1 MTKLYKPINPGLNRV
16 FPLLAKLK
24 QFSLNQLT
32 IVITTLALTL
42 CSAIAFAQTPV
53 TGKVTDEQGLP
64 MPGVSVKVK
73 KTTNGTI
80 TDGNGQ
86 FALKTTTDVTLEF
99 SYIGY
104 TQQDVAI
111 AGKNVINVSL
121 KPDAKQM
128 DEVVVVGY
136 TTKSKSQI
144 VSSVS
149 TVSAKQLLDVTSN
162 STGNLLQGKAAGVA
176 VSSSSGQ
183 PGTPPSIRIRGSG
196 SITSGNE
203 PLTVVDGVIGGTAN
217 PRDIESITVLKDAG
231 ATGLYGSRAAN
242 GVIVITTKQG
252 KSGKTVVNYSGSF
265 GINNAT
271 QGNFK
276 LMDGQQL
283 LDYSSYLYN
292 NDYTG
297 KRASY
302 IKQLQATTPN
312 PTPQQIDDF
321 LTQKGLPLT
330 SEAYLA
336 QSLPTTPENTN
347 WRDQAFRQAYTN
359 SQNINISGGDE
370 KTRFYIGA
378 DYYDEKGTLINT
390 GYNNVNF
397 RVNLDHKINDRFR
410 ITTRINA
417 GFGKRTDDQ
426 SGALY
431 QAYTN
436 VPWDN
441 PYNADGTPRRID
453 QESQWYGRDKSNFVF
468 LKDYNLDN
476 ERSQNLAGDLKL
488 EYKINNWLNFAT
500 SNRYTTEN
508 TKRETAI
515 DIATPGGLAN
525 KGELRNL
532 ITYTNSILTSNLFNA
547 AHSFGKHNL
556 SGIAGFEYQ
565 QNYTE
570 GLDAKGYGI
579 VSGITAPDAAAT
591 AADFA
596 GLKGKNRFISE
607 LFMADYNYDN
617 RYFAT
622 ASLRNDGSSKFG
634 ANHPYG
640 LFYSFAGG
648 WLISNESFFKSKT
661 ITNLKLRASYGVTG
675 NTPNSNYAAPAYYSL
690 KSQYAGIPGAT
701 PSSIG
706 NPDLTWE
713 TPTTIN
719 LGANIGLWNRIE
731 LNVDVYQRTN
741 KDLII
746 DVRQAAATGYSF
758 FTQNIGAVK
767 NQGIDIELNTKN
779 FTGAF
784 KWNTNFNIGFNKN
797 RVTKLYEGQPLDKFD
812 NQRIAIGHDM
822 NSWYTYEWAGVDPQ
836 NGDPLWFTTKK
847 DASGNSYTTTT
858 NQYKDA
864 DKRFVGTSSPKFTG
878 GMGNEFTY
886 KNFSLNTFFN
896 FVYGSKIYNGNRD
909 VFDADGAYP
918 QYNSIVL
925 PDGWNRWEKP
935 GDIATHPKAVLNGNK
950 LSNKPSSRFLEDGSY
965 LRLRNV
971 TVGYNFSDAITK
983 RLKLSNL
990 RIYVSADNLLTFTK
1004 FSGMD
1009 PEVANLD
1016 PASYDNPNPNTVGTS
1031 GKKYPISKKILFGVN
1046 IGF

>member
-1 MTKLYKPINPGLNRV
+1 MSKLYTPINLVFNRV
-16 FPLLAKLK
+16 FPPLGKLK
-24 QFSLNQLT
+24 QLSFNQLIKAIT
-32 IVITTLALTL
+32 IVLLTL
-42 CSAIAFAQTPV
+42 CSSIAFAQTPI
-53 TGKVTDEQGLP
+53 TGTVTDEQGLP

-80 TDGNGQ
+80 TDGNGK
-86 FALKTTTDVTLEF
+86 FALKSSTDVILEF
-99 SYIGY
+99 TYIGY
-104 TQQDVAI
+104 AQQNVA
-111 AGKNVINVSL
+111 ASGKNVINVTL
-121 KPDAKQM
+121 KPDSKLM

-162 STGNLLQGKAAGVA
+162 NTANLLQGKAAGVA

-183 PGTPPSIRIRGSG
+183 PGTTPTIRIRGTG
-196 SITSGNE
+196 SISSGNE

-252 KSGKTVVNYSGSF
+252 KSGKTMINYSGSF
-265 GINNAT
+265 GINNAA

-276 LMDGQQL
+276 LMNGQQL

-297 KRASY
+297 KRANY

-312 PTPQQIDDF
+312 PTQQQIDDF
-321 LTQKGLPLT
+321 LTKKGLPLT
-330 SEAYLA
+330 SAAYLA
-336 QSLPTTPENTN
+336 KSLPTVPGNTN
-347 WRDQAFRQAYTN
+347 WRDEAFKQAYTN

-390 GYNNVNF
+390 GYKTINF
-397 RVNLDHKINDRFR
+397 RVNLEHKINDRFK
-410 ITTRINA
+410 ITTRINT
-417 GFGKRTDDQ
+417 GFGNKTDDQ

-436 VPWDN
+436 QPWDN
-441 PYNADGTPRRID
+441 PYDANGTPRRIT
-453 QESQWYGRDKSNFVF
+453 QESQWYGRDKSNFVY

-476 ERSQNLAGDLKL
+476 ERTQNLAGDLKL
-488 EYKINNWLNFAT
+488 EYKINDWLNFAT
-500 SNRYTTEN
+500 SNRYTTSN
-508 TKRETAI
+508 SKREI
-515 DIATPGGLAN
+515 GVDKATPGGEAN
-525 KGELRNL
+525 QGELRNV
-532 ITYTNSILTSNLFNA
+532 TGYSNSILTSNLFHA

-565 QNYTE
+565 QNYLEST
-570 GLDAKGYGI
+570 DVRGYGI
-579 VSGITAPDAAAT
+579 ASGITAPDAVAT
-591 AADFA
+591 AAKFE
-596 GLKGKNRFISE
+596 GLKSQSRFISQ

-617 RYFAT
+617 RYFGT
-622 ASLRNDGSSKFG
+622 ASFRNDGSSRFG
-634 ANHPYG
+634 VNHPYG

-675 NTPNSNYAAPAYYSL
+675 NTPNTDYSAPAYYTL

-701 PSSIG
+701 PYSYG
-706 NPDLTWE
+706 NTNLTWE

-719 LGANIGLWNRIE
+719 IGANIGFWNRIE

-746 DVRQAAATGYSF
+746 AVPLASASGYYTLS
-758 FTQNIGAVK
+758 QNIGAVK

-779 FTGAF
+779 FTGEF
-784 KWNTNFNIGFNKN
+784 KWNTSFNIGFNKN
-797 RVTKLYEGQPLDKFD
+797 RVTKLSEDKPVDRFAS
-812 NQRIAIGHDM
+812 QRIAVGHDM
-822 NSWYTYEWAGVDPQ
+822 NSWYTYEWAGVDSQ
-836 NGDPLWFTTKK
+836 NGDPLWYTTKK
-847 DASGNSYTTTT
+847 DASGNNYTTTT

-909 VFDADGAYP
+909 VFDSDGAYP

-925 PDGWNRWEKP
+925 PDGWNRWENP

-965 LRLRNV
+965 LRLRNI
-971 TVGYNFSDAITK
+971 TFGYNFPESITK
-983 RLKLSNL
+983 KLKLANL
-990 RIYVSADNLLTFTK
+990 RVYVSGDNLVTFTK

-1009 PEVANLD
+1009 PEVSNLD
-1016 PASYDNPNPNTVGTS
+1016 PATLDNPSPNTVGMS
-1031 GKKYPISKKILFGVN
+1031 GTKYPISKKILFGVN

>member
-1 MTKLYKPINPGLNRV
+1 MTKLYTPVNLAINRILSPSG
-16 FPLLAKLK
+16 K
-24 QFSLNQLT
+24 LNQLSFIKLTRAIT
-32 IVITTLALTL
+32 IALL
-42 CSAIAFAQTPV
+42 ILSSGIVFAQTPV
-53 TGKVTDEQGLP
+53 TGTVTDEQGLP

-80 TDGNGQ
+80 TDGNGK
-86 FALKTTTDVTLEF
+86 FALKTSTDVTLEF

-111 AGKNVINVSL
+111 SGKNVVNVSL
-121 KPDAKQM
+121 KPDAKLM
-128 DEVVVVGY
+128 DEVVVIGY

-162 STGNLLQGKAAGVA
+162 SAATLLQGKAAGVA

-183 PGTPPSIRIRGSG
+183 PGVTPSIRIRGTG
-196 SITSGNE
+196 SISSGNE

-217 PRDIESITVLKDAG
+217 PRDIESITVLKDAA

-252 KSGKTVVNYSGSF
+252 KSGKTSVNYSGSF
-265 GINNAT
+265 GINNAA

-283 LDYSSYLYN
+283 LDYSAYLYT

-297 KRASY
+297 KRANF
-302 IKQLQATTPN
+302 IKQLQAITPN
-312 PTPQQIDDF
+312 PTPQQIDDY
-321 LTQKGLPLT
+321 LTLKSLPLT

-336 QSLPTTPENTN
+336 KSLPAVPGNTN
-347 WRDQAFRQAYTN
+347 WRDEAFRQAYTN
-359 SQNINISGGDE
+359 SQNINISGGDA
-370 KTRFYIGA
+370 KTHFYIGA

-390 GYNNVNF
+390 GYKNVNF
-397 RVNLDHKINDRFR
+397 RVNLDHQINDRFK
-410 ITTRINA
+410 ITTRINT
-417 GFGKRTDDQ
+417 GFGNKTDDRT
-426 SGALY
+426 GALY

-436 VPWDN
+436 QPWDN
-441 PYNADGTPRRID
+441 PYNEDGSPRYID

-468 LKDYNLDN
+468 LKKYNLDN
-476 ERSQNLAGDLKL
+476 ERLQNLAGDLKL
-488 EYKINNWLNFAT
+488 DYKINSWLNFAS
-500 SNRYTTEN
+500 SNRYTTTN
-508 TKRETAI
+508 SKREITV
-515 DIATPGGLAN
+515 DKSTPGGIAN
-525 KGELRNL
+525 QGELRNVT
-532 ITYTNSILTSNLFNA
+532 TYTNSVLTSNLFNA

-565 QNYTE
+565 QNYAE
-570 GLDAKGYGI
+570 NIDAKGYGI
-579 VSGITAPDAAAT
+579 VSGITVPEATAT
-591 AADFA
+591 AADFT
-596 GLKGKNRFISE
+596 GTKGKSRYVSE

-617 RYFAT
+617 RYFGT

-634 ANHPYG
+634 INHKYG

-648 WLISNESFFKSKT
+648 WLISNESFFKSKI

-675 NTPNSNYAAPAYYSL
+675 NTPGSDYASIAYYSL
-690 KSQYAGIPGAT
+690 KNQYSGIPGAT
-701 PSSIG
+701 PANLG

-719 LGANIGLWNRIE
+719 VGANIGLWDRIE

-746 DVRQAAATGYSF
+746 DVRQAAASGYSY
-758 FTQNIGAVK
+758 FTQNVGAVK

-779 FTGAF
+779 LTGAF

-797 RVTKLYEGQPLDKFD
+797 RVTKLYEGQPIDKYA

-822 NSWYTYEWAGVDPQ
+822 NSWYTYDWAGVDPQ
-836 NGDPLWFTTKK
+836 NGDPLWYTTKK
-847 DASGNSYTTTT
+847 DASGNNYTTTT

-864 DKRFVGTSSPKFTG
+864 DKRFTGTSSPKFTG

-925 PDGWNRWEKP
+925 PEGWNRWEKP

-965 LRLRNV
+965 LRLRNI
-971 TVGYNFSDAITK
+971 TLGYSFSEAITRK
-983 RLKLSNL
+983 LKISNL
-990 RIYVSADNLLTFTK
+990 RVYVSADNLVTFTK

-1016 PASYDNPNPNTVGTS
+1016 PSTLDNPNPNTVGMS
-1031 GKKYPISKKILFGVN
+1031 GTKYPISKKILFGVN